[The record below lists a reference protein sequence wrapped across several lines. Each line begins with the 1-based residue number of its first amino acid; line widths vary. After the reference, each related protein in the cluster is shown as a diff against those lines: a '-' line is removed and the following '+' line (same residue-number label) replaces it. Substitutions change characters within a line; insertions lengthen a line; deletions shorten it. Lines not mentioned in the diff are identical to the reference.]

1 MLEYF
6 AYKKVKKHQAKKKEQ
21 ETAER
26 LAKDEVAA
34 SSPSAPVSPGAVP
47 RVVEPGPARPSDAHT
62 VEPLLKDE
70 DEHFLRL
77 LTSGSSPSSAQRLNS
92 HNNGVYDDDEG
103 PRPPLPPRIKTPE
116 IGWDSD
122 VDSFMGKGK
131 GKAGETVLVGKPKD
145 GETGGGGGGK
155 FTDRIGRRISVLVR
169 RHPGGTKKHQ
179 PDVHPTAKLDVPDAE
194 AEREKD
200 DLTRVLNDL
209 NLSAQNNRAFS
220 LSPQSAELVGKFTL
234 VLKDLVNGVPTA
246 ANDLKLLVED
256 PDGHLAKN
264 FDRLPSSLRKLV
276 ETLPDKVTA
285 TMAPE
290 LMRAA
295 AESQGLKHDDD
306 SKRGLKDTAMRLL
319 MPTNLQ
325 ELVTK
330 PSAIVGMLKAI
341 MNALKLRWPAFI
353 GTNVLWSVAIFLL
366 LFVLWYCHKRG
377 REVRLEAERTT
388 EAGDRIEELPDD
400 PLLPAPP
407 AEASGSATTSGA
419 IATKRTSK

>member
-6 AYKKVKKHQAKKKEQ
+6 AYRKVKKHRAEKKEQ
-21 ETAER
+21 ETAQR
-26 LAKDEVAA
+26 LSKDEAVA
-34 SSPSAPVSPGAVP
+34 SSSAPASPGVP
-47 RVVEPGPARPSDAHT
+47 RVVEPGPVSPSDARHT

-70 DEHFLRL
+70 DERFLRL
-77 LTSGSSPSSAQRLNS
+77 LTSGSRPSSAQRLGSSND
-92 HNNGVYDDDEG
+92 GVYDDEG

-122 VDSFMGKGK
+122 ADSFMGMGKGK
-131 GKAGETVLVGKPKD
+131 GKGAETAVAVAEKP
-145 GETGGGGGGK
+145 EAAAGGGK

-169 RHPGGTKKHQ
+169 RPGGKK
-179 PDVHPTAKLDVPDAE
+179 PAADVKPNPNLGVPESE
-194 AEREKD
+194 AERERD

-264 FDRLPSSLRKLV
+264 FDRLPASLRKLV

-290 LMRAA
+290 LVRAA
-295 AESQGLKHDDD
+295 AESQGLKHDDN
-306 SKRGLKDTAMRLL
+306 SKGGLKDTAMRLL
-319 MPTNLQ
+319 MPANLQ
-325 ELVTK
+325 ELITK

-388 EAGDRIEELPDD
+388 DAGDRIEELPDD
-400 PLLPAPP
+400 PQLPAPR
-407 AEASGSATTSGA
+407 AEASGSASASGPLA
-419 IATKRTSK
+419 TTKRTSK

>member
-26 LAKDEVAA
+26 LAKDGAAA
-34 SSPSAPVSPGAVP
+34 SPSSIPASPGGVP
-47 RVVEPGPARPSDAHT
+47 RVVEPGPSDAHT
-62 VEPLLKDE
+62 VEPLLKEE

-77 LTSGSSPSSAQRLNS
+77 LTSGSHPASGQR
-92 HNNGVYDDDEG
+92 HGDGGYDDDGG

-122 VDSFMGKGK
+122 ADSFLVKGKGK
-131 GKAGETVLVGKPKD
+131 GKAGGEMALVEKPKD
-145 GETGGGGGGK
+145 GEAGGGGK

-169 RHPGGTKKHQ
+169 RQPSRKHHQQQ
-179 PDVHPTAKLDVPDAE
+179 PDVHPTGAKEQLGVPDAD
-194 AEREKD
+194 AERERD

-220 LSPQSAELVGKFTL
+220 LSPQSAELVGRFTL

-264 FDRLPSSLRKLV
+264 FDRLPSSMRKLV

-306 SKRGLKDTAMRLL
+306 SKGGLKDTAMRLL
-319 MPTNLQ
+319 MPSNLQ

-353 GTNVLWSVAIFLL
+353 GTNVMWSLAIFLL

-377 REVRLEAERTT
+377 REVRLEAERAT

-407 AEASGSATTSGA
+407 ADASGSASASGA
-419 IATKRTSK
+419 VAAKRTSK

>member
-21 ETAER
+21 ETSQR
-26 LAKDEVAA
+26 LAKDEAA
-34 SSPSAPVSPGAVP
+34 ARSSSVPASPGGVP
-47 RVVEPGPARPSDAHT
+47 RVVKPGPASPSEAHT

-77 LTSGSSPSSAQRLNS
+77 LTSGSSPSSAQRLNG
-92 HNNGVYDDDEG
+92 HNDEG

-131 GKAGETVLVGKPKD
+131 GKAGETALVEKAKD
-145 GETGGGGGGK
+145 GETGGK

-169 RHPGGTKKHQ
+169 RHPGGAKKRQQQ
-179 PDVHPTAKLDVPDAE
+179 PDVHPTAKLDVPDGE
-194 AEREKD
+194 AEREMD

-209 NLSAQNNRAFS
+209 NLSARNNRAFS

-264 FDRLPSSLRKLV
+264 FERLPSSLRKLV

-285 TMAPE
+285 SMAPE

-295 AESQGLKHDDD
+295 AESQGLKHQDD
-306 SKRGLKDTAMRLL
+306 SKGGLKDTAMRLL
-319 MPTNLQ
+319 VPSNLQ

-341 MNALKLRWPAFI
+341 VNALKLRWPAFI

-377 REVRLEAERTT
+377 REVRLEAERAT

-407 AEASGSATTSGA
+407 AEAGGSATTSRPMT
-419 IATKRTSK
+419 TKRTSK

>member
-6 AYKKVKKHQAKKKEQ
+6 AYRKVKKHRAEKKEQ
-21 ETAER
+21 ETAQR
-26 LAKDEVAA
+26 LAKDEAVA
-34 SSPSAPVSPGAVP
+34 SGSSAPATPGVP
-47 RVVEPGPARPSDAHT
+47 RVVEPGPASPSEAQHTT

-70 DEHFLRL
+70 DERFLRL
-77 LTSGSSPSSAQRLNS
+77 LTSGSRPPSAQRLDGA
-92 HNNGVYDDDEG
+92 HDDDDGEG
-103 PRPPLPPRIKTPE
+103 PRPPLPPRVKTPE

-122 VDSFMGKGK
+122 ADSFMGKGK
-131 GKAGETVLVGKPKD
+131 GKAGGELALAEKP
-145 GETGGGGGGK
+145 GAGSGK

-169 RHPGGTKKHQ
+169 RPGNSNKK
-179 PDVHPTAKLDVPDAE
+179 PDVKPNPNLSVPEAE
-194 AEREKD
+194 AERERD

-290 LMRAA
+290 LVRAA
-295 AESQGLKHDDD
+295 AESQGLKHDDN
-306 SKRGLKDTAMRLL
+306 SKGGLKDTAMRLL
-319 MPTNLQ
+319 MPGNLQ
-325 ELVTK
+325 ELITK

-377 REVRLEAERTT
+377 REVRLEGERTT

-400 PLLPAPP
+400 LQLPAPR
-407 AEASGSATTSGA
+407 AEASGSASAPGA
-419 IATKRTSK
+419 VAASKRTSK